1 MFEKRNLKRRH
12 LIYYLRI
19 MDQET
24 NELLGH
30 LVDITSE
37 GIMLISEAPLPLNK
51 VFHLRMMLPKEIIG
65 KEVLEFSA
73 QSLWSKK
80 DINPDFYD
88 TGFKLID
95 LIEADARRVDQ
106 LIHHFG
112 FQD

>member
-19 MDQET
+19 MDKET
-24 NELLGH
+24 NELVGH

-37 GIMLISEAPLPLNK
+37 GIMLISEDQMEINK
-51 VFHLRMMLPKEIIG
+51 TFHFRMMLPKEIIG
-65 KEVLEFSA
+65 KEMLEFTA
-73 QSLWSKK
+73 TSLWSKK

-88 TGFKLID
+88 TGFR
-95 LIEADARRVDQ
+95 IEDINEPDTLRIDQ